1 METFEKIIEK
11 GENDGN
17 QHFLLYPQ
25 CVFYPI
31 TRQQILD
38 WSKLKQSADDNFKFD
53 ENTRKLSKRVENTG

>member
-11 GENDGN
+11 GENYGN

-31 TRQQILD
+31 TRLQILD

-53 ENTRKLSKRVENTG
+53 ENTRKLSKWVENTG